1 MLDTFGIPSSFKG
14 DVQIFT
20 RPCTV
25 TNTQFETWRKPRG
38 VSMVN
43 ILAIAGGGGGGG
55 GFTRAEGNAGGG
67 GGGGGSSGIGRLTCP
82 AWLLPDVLYIQV
94 GAGGQGV
101 GSGGGTAGS
110 GVSSK
115 VMISSHLASVNSNT
129 LLVAV
134 STSNAEGGTT
144 GTAAAVGTG
153 GAGGGIAVIA
163 DMPLGGLGIFNSI
176 AGQDGAAGGAVAGAN
191 GTAITIPV
199 TSALCQGGSGGAGT
213 TAADFAGGECTAITD
228 SWLSQQRP
236 ATPAAGSNNGSGGPQ
251 IWKPF
256 FSFGGLGGSSSNT
269 GIGGAGGNGAYGAG
283 GGGGGAGT
291 TGGRGGDGGSG
302 IVIITSW

>member
-1 MLDTFGIPSSFKG
+1 MLDTFGIPSAFKG

-20 RPCTV
+20 RVSYGSAVPVDSTS
-25 TNTQFETWRKPRG
+25 WHKPRG

-43 ILAIAGGGGGGG
+43 ILAIGGGGGGGG
-55 GFTRAEGNAGGG
+55 GFTRAAGNAGGG
-67 GGGGGSSGIGRLTCP
+67 GGGGGSSGVTRVTCP
-82 AWLLPDVLYIQV
+82 AWLLPDELYIKV
-94 GAGGQGV
+94 GHGGAGV
-101 GSGGGTAGS
+101 GSGGGTAES
-110 GVSSK
+110 GGTSMVAIPGTEMVAINK
-115 VMISSHLASVNSNT
+115 
-129 LLVAV
+129 LVA
-134 STSNAEGGTT
+134 SSGNPATGGGTGT
-144 GTAAAVGTG
+144 GAAVGAAGTG
-153 GAGGGIAVIA
+153 ATIATIGG
-163 DMPLGGLGIFNSI
+163 MPFAGLGIFDFI
-176 AGQDGAAGGAVAGAN
+176 AGQDGAAGGAVAGAV

-199 TSALCQGGSGGAGT
+199 TSVMCQGGSGGAGT

-291 TGGRGGDGGSG
+291 TGGRGGDGGNG
-302 IVIITSW
+302 IVIITAW